1 MTPQQIALVQQS
13 FSKVAP
19 ISEAAAVLF
28 YDRLFDVAPSVRAM
42 FPEDMTEQRKKLM
55 GMLAA
60 VVSGLSNLETIL
72 PAASA
77 LAKRHVAYG
86 AKAEHYPVVGAT
98 LLWTLEKG
106 LGEAWTPELATA
118 WTDAYGVLSGY
129 MISKP
134 TARRRR
140 PPNRR
145 CLVSEPLVIVGNGM
159 AAARLVD
166 ELAKTALGRY
176 AVAVIGEEPR
186 LAYNRVLL
194 SSVLAGE
201 TGSHEIELR
210 PADWWRHRGV
220 TVRYGYRVTEI
231 DTGRRE
237 LKIAGEESME
247 YSKLVLATGSTPLR
261 LNVPGADLAGVHT
274 FRDTRDVDL
283 LLTLAAAKKRV
294 VVVGGGLL
302 GLEAAY
308 GLAKAGAPV
317 TLLHLMDRLMER
329 QLDGPAADLLKTLVE
344 RKGIRILLN
353 ASTARIHGERH
364 VEAVELADGSRIEAD
379 AVIFA
384 AGIRP
389 NIALAKEAGIAVN
402 RGIVVNDEMQTASP
416 DIYALGECAEH
427 RGTCYGLVEPAYE
440 QARVLARH
448 LGGRPA
454 AYQGSVVSTNL
465 KVSGVSVF
473 SAGDFMGGEGS
484 ESLVLTDRRRGTYK
498 KLVIADGCLT
508 GAVLIGDTADA
519 LWYLELIRTREK
531 IAGIRADMMFGRA
544 LALPSK
550 AA

>member
-1 MTPQQIALVQQS
+1 M
-13 FSKVAP
+13 
-19 ISEAAAVLF
+19 
-28 YDRLFDVAPSVRAM
+28 
-42 FPEDMTEQRKKLM
+42 
-55 GMLAA
+55 
-60 VVSGLSNLETIL
+60 
-72 PAASA
+72 
-77 LAKRHVAYG
+77 
-86 AKAEHYPVVGAT
+86 
-98 LLWTLEKG
+98 
-106 LGEAWTPELATA
+106 
-118 WTDAYGVLSGY
+118 
-129 MISKP
+129 
-134 TARRRR
+134 
-140 PPNRR
+140 
-145 CLVSEPLVIVGNGM
+145 SEPLVIVGNGM

-166 ELAKTALGRY
+166 ELAKTSLGRY

-237 LKIAGEESME
+237 LKIEGEESME
-247 YSKLVLATGSTPLR
+247 YSKLVLAVGSTPLR
-261 LNVPGADLAGVHT
+261 LNVPGADLSGVHT

-283 LLTLAAAKKRV
+283 LLTLAAARKRV

-329 QLDGPAADLLKTLVE
+329 QLDAPAADLLKTLVE

-353 ASTARIHGERH
+353 ASTARIHGEGH

-389 NIALAKEAGIAVN
+389 NIALAKDAGIAVN

-427 RGTCYGLVEPAYE
+427 RGICYGLVEPAYE

-448 LGGRPA
+448 LAGRPA

-484 ESLVLTDRRRGTYK
+484 ESLVLSDRRRGTYK
-498 KLVIADGCLT
+498 KLVIAEGRLT
-508 GAVLIGDTADA
+508 GALLIGDTVDA
-519 LWYLELIRTREK
+519 LWYLELIRNREK
-531 IAGIRADMMFGRA
+531 VAAIRADMIFGRA
-544 LALPSK
+544 LARPSK

>member
-1 MTPQQIALVQQS
+1 M
-13 FSKVAP
+13 
-19 ISEAAAVLF
+19 
-28 YDRLFDVAPSVRAM
+28 
-42 FPEDMTEQRKKLM
+42 
-55 GMLAA
+55 
-60 VVSGLSNLETIL
+60 
-72 PAASA
+72 
-77 LAKRHVAYG
+77 
-86 AKAEHYPVVGAT
+86 
-98 LLWTLEKG
+98 
-106 LGEAWTPELATA
+106 
-118 WTDAYGVLSGY
+118 
-129 MISKP
+129 
-134 TARRRR
+134 
-140 PPNRR
+140 
-145 CLVSEPLVIVGNGM
+145 SEPLVIVGNGM

-210 PADWWRHRGV
+210 PAEWWRHRGV

-329 QLDGPAADLLKTLVE
+329 QLDPPAADLLKTLVE

-353 ASTARIHGERH
+353 ASTKCIHGEGH

-384 AGIRP
+384 AGIKP
-389 NIALAKEAGIAVN
+389 NVVLAKDAGIAVN
-402 RGIVVNDEMQTASP
+402 RGIVVNDVMQTSSA
-416 DIYALGECAEH
+416 DIFALGECAEH

-440 QARVLARH
+440 QARVLARY
-448 LGGRPA
+448 LAGRPA

-484 ESLVLTDRRRGTYK
+484 ESLVLSDRSRGTYK
-498 KLVIADGCLT
+498 KLVIADGRLT
-508 GAVLIGDTADA
+508 GAVLIGDTVDA
-519 LWYLELIRTREK
+519 LWYLELIRNRDKVAPMRT
-531 IAGIRADMMFGRA
+531 DMMFGRA
-544 LALPSK
+544 VARPSK

>member
-1 MTPQQIALVQQS
+1 M
-13 FSKVAP
+13 
-19 ISEAAAVLF
+19 
-28 YDRLFDVAPSVRAM
+28 
-42 FPEDMTEQRKKLM
+42 
-55 GMLAA
+55 
-60 VVSGLSNLETIL
+60 
-72 PAASA
+72 
-77 LAKRHVAYG
+77 
-86 AKAEHYPVVGAT
+86 
-98 LLWTLEKG
+98 
-106 LGEAWTPELATA
+106 
-118 WTDAYGVLSGY
+118 
-129 MISKP
+129 
-134 TARRRR
+134 
-140 PPNRR
+140 
-145 CLVSEPLVIVGNGM
+145 SEPLVIVGNGM

-210 PADWWRHRGV
+210 PAEWWRHRGV

-237 LKIAGEESME
+237 LKIEGEESME

-261 LNVPGADLAGVHT
+261 LNVPGADLSGVHT

-329 QLDGPAADLLKTLVE
+329 QLDPPAADLLKTLVE

-353 ASTARIHGERH
+353 ASTKCIHGEGH

-384 AGIRP
+384 AGIKP
-389 NIALAKEAGIAVN
+389 NVVLAKDAGIAVN
-402 RGIVVNDEMQTASP
+402 RGIVVNDVMQTSSA
-416 DIYALGECAEH
+416 DIFALGECAEH

-448 LGGRPA
+448 LSGLPA

-484 ESLVLTDRRRGTYK
+484 ESLVLSDRSRGTYK
-498 KLVIADGCLT
+498 KLVIADGRLT
-508 GAVLIGDTADA
+508 GAVLIGDTVDA
-519 LWYLELIRTREK
+519 LWYLELIRNRDK
-531 IAGIRADMMFGRA
+531 VAAIRTDMMFGRA
-544 LALPSK
+544 VAQPSK

>member
-1 MTPQQIALVQQS
+1 M
-13 FSKVAP
+13 
-19 ISEAAAVLF
+19 
-28 YDRLFDVAPSVRAM
+28 
-42 FPEDMTEQRKKLM
+42 
-55 GMLAA
+55 
-60 VVSGLSNLETIL
+60 
-72 PAASA
+72 
-77 LAKRHVAYG
+77 
-86 AKAEHYPVVGAT
+86 
-98 LLWTLEKG
+98 
-106 LGEAWTPELATA
+106 
-118 WTDAYGVLSGY
+118 
-129 MISKP
+129 
-134 TARRRR
+134 
-140 PPNRR
+140 
-145 CLVSEPLVIVGNGM
+145 SEPLVIVGNGM

-166 ELAKTALGRY
+166 ELAKTSLGRY

-237 LKIAGEESME
+237 LKIEGEESME

-329 QLDGPAADLLKTLVE
+329 QLDGPAADLLKALVE

-353 ASTARIHGERH
+353 ASTARIHGEDH
-364 VEAVELADGSRIEAD
+364 VDAVELADGSRIEAD

-384 AGIRP
+384 AGIKP
-389 NIALAKEAGIAVN
+389 NIALARDAGIAVN

-448 LGGRPA
+448 LAGRPA

-484 ESLVLTDRRRGTYK
+484 ESLVLSDVRRGTYK
-498 KLVIADGCLT
+498 KLVIADGRLT
-508 GAVLIGDTADA
+508 GAVLIGDTIDA
-519 LWYLELIRTREK
+519 LWYLELIRNRDK
-531 IAGIRADMMFGRA
+531 VAAIRTDMMFGRA
-544 LALPSK
+544 LARPSK